1 MGKDRKREEAADVK
15 DAVKAGRLVRKK
27 AAKVGKA
34 QARILELAKKR
45 YDRATYTILKGMH
58 EEGLGIRDLLVLAQM
73 EYLDVTADMDT
84 GELGKGEGYR
94 LRTQII
100 ETLRKLAENETG
112 GGAQLPNLI
121 QINISEAGVN
131 RTDDGGAALEMAS

>member
-1 MGKDRKREEAADVK
+1 MGKNRKRVEAADVK
-15 DAVKAGRLVRKK
+15 AAVKAGKLTRQK
-27 AAKVGKA
+27 ARKVGKA

-45 YDRATYTILKGMH
+45 YDKGTFQILAGMH
-58 EEGLGIRDLLVLAQM
+58 EEGIGIRDLLVLAQM
-73 EYLDVTADMDT
+73 EYIDVTADMDT

-121 QINISEAGVN
+121 QINIGESGAD
-131 RTDDGGAALEMAS
+131 RSSDGGSPLEMAS